1 MVYIVYIKHNNM
13 EMKKKKK
20 VLVLYP
26 SGNYLYPTTGGELY
40 DSYLFKRIL
49 FSGQIDM
56 SFFTKDHTRH
66 INKWL
71 LPAYILWSCRRIG
84 SYDAV
89 FLNSSWFA
97 QSIWLLYFFRIF
109 YPKLKVYVIH
119 HHFRYQEMSGIKRLL
134 QYMLEWLGLG
144 VSFAVITPNHIR
156 IP

>member
-66 INKWL
+66 IGCFIFSE
-71 LPAYILWSCRRIG
+71 YFILS
-84 SYDAV
+84 
-89 FLNSSWFA
+89 
-97 QSIWLLYFFRIF
+97 
-109 YPKLKVYVIH
+109 
-119 HHFRYQEMSGIKRLL
+119 
-134 QYMLEWLGLG
+134 
-144 VSFAVITPNHIR
+144 
-156 IP
+156 

>member
-1 MVYIVYIKHNNM
+1 M

-89 FLNSSWFA
+89 FLNSTVG
-97 QSIWLLYFFRIF
+97 LLNLFGCFIFSEYFI
-109 YPKLKVYVIH
+109 L
-119 HHFRYQEMSGIKRLL
+119 S
-134 QYMLEWLGLG
+134 
-144 VSFAVITPNHIR
+144 
-156 IP
+156 

>member
-1 MVYIVYIKHNNM
+1 M

-134 QYMLEWLGLG
+134 QYMLEWG
-144 VSFAVITPNHIR
+144 VFRCYNSQSIYAFLDKADETR
-156 IP
+156 

>member
-13 EMKKKKK
+13 EMKKKKKKK

-40 DSYLFKRIL
+40 DSYLLKEYFFRTDRYVL
-49 FSGQIDM
+49 FY
-56 SFFTKDHTRH
+56 KDHTRR

-89 FLNSSWFA
+89 FLNSGWFA
-97 QSIWLLYFFRIF
+97 QSIWLLYFSEYFI
-109 YPKLKVYVIH
+109 L
-119 HHFRYQEMSGIKRLL
+119 S
-134 QYMLEWLGLG
+134 
-144 VSFAVITPNHIR
+144 
-156 IP
+156 

>member
-13 EMKKKKK
+13 EMKKKKKKKKK

-56 SFFTKDHTRH
+56 SFFTKDHTRR

-89 FLNSSWFA
+89 FLNSGESLCYSSSFSVPRNVWNKKTITVHVGMAGIGCVFRYYNS
-97 QSIWLLYFFRIF
+97 QSIYAFLDKADETR
-109 YPKLKVYVIH
+109 
-119 HHFRYQEMSGIKRLL
+119 
-134 QYMLEWLGLG
+134 
-144 VSFAVITPNHIR
+144 
-156 IP
+156 

>member
-56 SFFTKDHTRH
+56 SFFTKDHTRR

-89 FLNSSWFA
+89 FLNSGWFA
-97 QSIWLLYFFRIF
+97 QSIWLLYFFRICYSSSF
-109 YPKLKVYVIH
+109 SVPRNVWNKKTITVHVGMAGIGCV
-119 HHFRYQEMSGIKRLL
+119 FRYYNSQSIYAFLDKADETR
-134 QYMLEWLGLG
+134 
-144 VSFAVITPNHIR
+144 
-156 IP
+156 